1 MGRREKDSLY
11 VPMPAVLASQF
22 YEAIKPVVDFADI
35 ILGTSKARLIYSHS
49 CILVILAILE
59 AYI

>member
-22 YEAIKPVVDFADI
+22 YEAIKPTVEFVDIVCGA
-35 ILGTSKARLIYSHS
+35 SKAILIYIHS
-49 CILVILAILE
+49 YVLISLGALNI
-59 AYI
+59 